1 MLYQNP
7 AKAYPSQDTRGQM
20 SVQNH
25 DDDRDATTSQVSH
38 QPPPN
43 YRAATGP
50 SSSMGHPGKAQYP

>member
-1 MLYQNP
+1 VLYQNP
-7 AKAYPSQDTRGQM
+7 AKNYPSQDPRGQM

-25 DDDRDATTSQVSH
+25 DDDANTSSHLAH

-50 SSSMGHPGKAQYP
+50 SNGSPRKAQFP